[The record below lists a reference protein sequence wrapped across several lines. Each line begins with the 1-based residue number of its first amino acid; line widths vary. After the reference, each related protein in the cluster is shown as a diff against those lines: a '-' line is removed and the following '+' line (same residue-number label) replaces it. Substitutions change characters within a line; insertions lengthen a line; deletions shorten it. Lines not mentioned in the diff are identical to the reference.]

1 MTDTENHRS
10 APVPVGDVVPGDLP
24 VPITVWP
31 VPLPRAGETM
41 SSRLGYRLVQNLT
54 YPGDLV
60 VDLTIGVQLARAV
73 IASRRRSQLPRGQLS
88 GSEPAALI
96 VAGWPSMRLHLAEL
110 AERSFH
116 RLRPG
121 GCLAVVH
128 RHGDPTIQP
137 QIIAAGRAARLS
149 YLQHI
154 VASTEPVGAAEPLPI
169 HSDVILLTRSRR
181 AGAEPIDTEDTF
193 DTEDHDA

>member
-1 MTDTENHRS
+1 MADTNNPRS
-10 APVPVGDVVPGDLP
+10 APVPVGDVVPGDPP

-31 VPLPRAGETM
+31 VPPPRAGETM
-41 SSRLGYRLVQNLT
+41 SNQLAYRLVQNLT
-54 YPGDLV
+54 HPGDLV
-60 VDLTIGVQLARAV
+60 VDLTIGPQLARAV
-73 IASRRRSQLPRGQLS
+73 IASRRRSQLPRGRLA

-96 VAGWPSMRLHLAEL
+96 VAGWPSMRLHLSEL
-110 AERSFH
+110 AERCFD

-128 RHGDPTIQP
+128 RHGDPTLQP
-137 QIIAAGRAARLS
+137 HIIAAGRAAGLS

-154 VASTEPVGAAEPLPI
+154 VASTEPAGGADPLPL

-181 AGAEPIDTEDTF
+181 AQVELLNTVEDR
-193 DTEDHDA
+193 DA